1 LIAAVEAASFV
12 DAHFA
17 GAFQFELGNT
27 VFGVSLHFRR
37 AERVAT
43 AFARLALVTAEK
55 DVVFEMA
62 HRALL
67 WGCQL

>member
-1 LIAAVEAASFV
+1 LIATVEAAGLV
-12 DAHFA
+12 DPHFA
-17 GAFQFELGNT
+17 GAFQFELGNA

-43 AFARLALVTAEK
+43 AFARLALIAAEK
-55 DVVFEMA
+55 YMVFEMT

-67 WGCQL
+67 WGGQL